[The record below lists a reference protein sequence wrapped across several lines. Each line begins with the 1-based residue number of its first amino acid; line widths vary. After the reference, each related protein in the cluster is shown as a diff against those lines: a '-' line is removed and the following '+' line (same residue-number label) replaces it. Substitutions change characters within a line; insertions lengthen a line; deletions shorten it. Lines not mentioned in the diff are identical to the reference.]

1 MLPREIRLIKTED
14 TFLIMAVDDDAPDN
28 PELCRFDHDSDFGL
42 KDVEPFFKAM
52 VKLWNEQ
59 F

>member
-1 MLPREIRLIKTED
+1 MIPQEIKLIRTED
-14 TFLIMAVDDDAPDN
+14 TFVIMAMDSEAGDN
-28 PELCRFDHDSDFGL
+28 PELCRFDHDSDFTL
-42 KDVEPFFKAM
+42 KEVEPFLKAM